1 MAEMK
6 SEAVSTSGFKV
17 RPLSKVA
24 KREEESAGG
33 EAQKPEGGAQREAG
47 SFREPDVSKFQTKSS
62 RLRELTQD
70 LRSLES
76 KLRLGGGPDKIGKQH
91 KQGKLTARERIELLL
106 DEDSFRQEIG
116 LLVAYDKYVTEQKA
130 EGSKQKAATKETSA
144 DEIGGAPAAGVV
156 TTIGRVAG
164 REVVVVAND
173 ATVKA
178 GSWWPETIKKIL
190 RAQEIAMRSRVPII
204 YLVDSAGVNL
214 PYQGGVFPGQYGASR
229 IFYYN
234 SIMRRYL
241 KVPQIAAVM
250 GPCIAGGA
258 YLPAL
263 SDIIMMVE
271 GTSFMGLGG
280 ANLVKGATGQTIDN
294 ETLGGARTHN
304 ELSGVAHY
312 RVKNDEDCIAKIR
325 EFVSELPSKAPCA
338 VSITN
343 GAEPKTPEEQ
353 LYEIIPEEHRQP
365 YNMRELLDCVLDEGH
380 LDEFQ
385 ADYAKEIITG
395 HARIR
400 GIQVGVIA
408 NARGMFRDPAGGSP
422 KFGGI
427 IYTESAEKVAYF
439 IETCSRH
446 QTPLLFIQDV
456 SGFMVG
462 SEAEHSGIIR
472 AGARF
477 VEAMA
482 TAMVPKIVLTVN
494 HASGAGYYAM
504 AGQGFDPDFIF
515 SWPTGRMGVME
526 GDSAV
531 QAVFGSELE
540 RLKKS
545 GQQADPQLEAEMQK
559 VRETYERDLDAKYAA
574 ARGFVDAVIAPEETR
589 DALELALRVSLNY
602 SGPHLGQFVL
612 PASLA

>member
-1 MAEMK
+1 VS
-6 SEAVSTSGFKV
+6 SESQSMPA
-17 RPLSKVA
+17 
-24 KREEESAGG
+24 
-33 EAQKPEGGAQREAG
+33 
-47 SFREPDVSKFQTKSS
+47 SKFKIRTLSRIPSS
-62 RLRELTQD
+62 AKAELPTDLSPSVAPGRLGELTAELRQLEDRLRA
-70 LRSLES
+70 
-76 KLRLGGGPDKIGKQH
+76 GGGPEKIERQH
-91 KQGKLTARERIELLL
+91 QQGKLTARERIDLLL
-106 DEDSFRQEIG
+106 DRNSVQQEIG
-116 LLVAYDKYVTEQKA
+116 LLVAYDQY
-130 EGSKQKAATKETSA
+130 
-144 DEIGGAPAAGVV
+144 DGGAPAAGVV
-156 TTIGRVAG
+156 TTIGRVEG

-263 SDIIMMVE
+263 SDIIIMVE

-280 ANLVKGATGQTIDN
+280 ANLVKGATGQSIDN

-304 ELSGVAHY
+304 EVSGVAHY
-312 RVKNDEDCIAKIR
+312 RVKNDEEAVTKIR
-325 EFVSELPSKAPCA
+325 EFISELPW
-338 VSITN
+338 TG
-343 GAEPKTPEEQ
+343 GAREEKQ
-353 LYEIIPEEHRQP
+353 AGSLRTAGAAAEKVYEIIPADHRQP
-365 YNMRELLDCVLDEGH
+365 YNMRELLNCILDDGH

-385 ADYAKEIITG
+385 ADYAREIITG
-395 HARIR
+395 HARVC
-400 GIQVGVIA
+400 GMQVGVIA
-408 NARGMFRDPAGGSP
+408 NARGMFRDATGGP
-422 KFGGI
+422 PRFGGI

-439 IETCSRH
+439 IDTCNRH
-446 QTPLLFIQDV
+446 QTPLLFVQDV

-482 TAMVPKIVLTVN
+482 TATVPKIVLTVN

-526 GDSAV
+526 GESAV
-531 QAVFGSELE
+531 QAVFGSQLDK
-540 RLKKS
+540 LKKN
-545 GQQADPQLEAEMQK
+545 GQQPDQKLETEMDQ
-559 VRETYERDLDAKYAA
+559 VRATYERDLDAKYAA
-574 ARGFVDAVIAPEETR
+574 ARGFVDAVIAPDRTR
-589 DALELALRVSLNY
+589 ATLELALSLSLNY
-602 SGPHLGQFVL
+602 SGAHLGQFVL
-612 PASLA
+612 PASLS